1 MSFIFT
7 LLTMIATLTV
17 ICALVPLWLSSTDG
31 DYLSDPHP
39 WQTTLGTLV
48 LAAAGLF
55 LIPAGISRLV
65 WAYQFGAVWQNPTV
79 FSVPSGR
86 EYWSE
91 FLPSLPWSWS
101 VAQTLVPD
109 AVSTFAFVGVGL
121 VALALMLMIW
131 GFSSPRW
138 QRMRMRPSILR
149 FMIFYILPWSLVLCS
164 LLQTIVFVVPYGL
177 MTLMFFAGFWPVA
190 IALLVL
196 GAGGGTTV
204 VLRDDYGNRYR
215 ISKD

>member
-7 LLTMIATLTV
+7 LLTISVTLAA
-17 ICALVPLWLSSTDG
+17 ISFLVPLWLLSTDG

-48 LAAAGLF
+48 IAAAGLF
-55 LIPAGISRLV
+55 LVPAGISRLV

-79 FSVPSGR
+79 FSIPSGR
-86 EYWSE
+86 DYWSE

-101 VAQTLVPD
+101 VAQTLVPG
-109 AVSTFAFVGVGL
+109 ALSTFALVGVGL
-121 VALALMLMIW
+121 LVLALLLLIW
-131 GFSSPRW
+131 GFSSTRW

-149 FMIFYILPWSLVLCS
+149 FMIFYIMPWSLVLCAI
-164 LLQTIVFVVPYGL
+164 LQTVIFVAPHAL
-177 MTLMFFAGFWPVA
+177 MTLIFFAGFWPVA

-196 GAGGGTTV
+196 GAGGSTAV